1 MYCILR
7 KGDLLI
13 KYIGGIDMSRDR
25 EIACKS
31 YICEGN
37 CSKGRGG
44 RFRKDCKTCNKY
56 DPIRGGQPARK
67 NLKREKNEKFNK
79 DKRNWE

>member
-1 MYCILR
+1 MA
-7 KGDLLI
+7 
-13 KYIGGIDMSRDR
+13 RDR

-31 YICEGN
+31 NVCEGN
-37 CSKGRGG
+37 CKKGRGG
-44 RFRKDCKTCNKY
+44 RFRKDCQTCSKY